1 MFSMGDDM
9 RFKVLFFVVFMTF
22 LSFAEEGSV
31 LCENEAGKCTAN
43 KEKDFLECVCEN
55 RFDSDNWGLSE
66 ENITVERCKE
76 RLEEICG
83 TELTTVDEA
92 CENKIR
98 MEVCYDFAF
107 YVMPCLTKIS
117 FSQEQVKEAREGGWN
132 DYAKEVVSCCYVLYW
147 DDEYYGDNNKTESFE
162 NTSNCMKQDDAT
174 CESCS
179 ISGPTEDPVSENDD
193 DAQNDSE
200 KSENKSE
207 TGSGCSLV
215 VI

>member
-1 MFSMGDDM
+1 M
-9 RFKVLFFVVFMTF
+9 RFKVLFFIVFMTF
-22 LSFAEEGSV
+22 LSFAEEGYV
-31 LCENEAGKCTAN
+31 LCENEAGKCTTGD
-43 KEKDFLECVCEN
+43 ERDFLNCVCEN
-55 RFDSDNWGLSE
+55 RFDSDNWGLYE

-107 YVMPCLTKIS
+107 YSIPCFIKRS

-147 DDEYYGDNNKTESFE
+147 DDEYYGDNNKTELFE
-162 NTSNCMKQDDAT
+162 NSSNCMKQDGAT

-179 ISGPTEDPVSENDD
+179 LSVPADDPADGNDAVD
-193 DAQNDSE
+193 ENDSE